1 MLKFV
6 MLAEDVGFREAV
18 DRLGGTAASS
28 IRASP
33 KQLAHPVQP
42 LPETEDDQLAAIQA
56 AVNLYRNN
64 LLSEPRALSY
74 LSRRGLDM
82 ATIVKCRLGYAAGD
96 QLVQYLRWN
105 RQPIGPALRAGL
117 LTRGGVEFLAG
128 RIVVPDL
135 RGGCPTWLI
144 GRRLDDQP
152 DDEAPAHLGLPGK
165 KPLLGL
171 DAALASPTVVVVE
184 GSFDYLTV
192 KMWGYP
198 VVATLGTHL
207 RPDSIDA
214 LRAFDRQCLVLDNDD
229 AGFQATLAL
238 QQELG
243 PTAVPVALPDGV
255 KDPSQL
261 GPEPDGRELFAAALL
276 QAVGQMRAD

>member
-1 MLKFV
+1 M
-6 MLAEDVGFREAV
+6 R
-18 DRLGGTAASS
+18 
-28 IRASP
+28 RATSW
-33 KQLAHPVQP
+33 
-42 LPETEDDQLAAIQA
+42 
-56 AVNLYRNN
+56 
-64 LLSEPRALSY
+64 S
-74 LSRRGLDM
+74 
-82 ATIVKCRLGYAAGD
+82 
-96 QLVQYLRWN
+96 QYLRWN

-135 RGGCPTWLI
+135 RGGRPTWLI

-214 LRAFDRQCLVLDNDD
+214 LRAFDRQYLVLDNDD
-229 AGFQATLAL
+229 AGFQATLTL

-243 PTAVPVALPDGV
+243 PTAIPVALPDGV

-261 GPEPDGRELFAAALL
+261 GRGARRSRAFRRRAAPGRGPNARRLGRLVFPPPRIPYARSRVRTSSAPLVQVSA
-276 QAVGQMRAD
+276 